1 LVDVDFVNVN
11 ATGNLRARCMDM
23 SKSGIAAVRPGA
35 FAMEA
40 CVVGNVVSAH
50 ASLPCLAKVLQFTT
64 GVHANCMLSAVHG
77 PRWSV
82 SDIWWD
88 LGPTT

>member
-1 LVDVDFVNVN
+1 MLNALPFCWPNIVFVSLLGPCDLLGALGANAGRLRRVVD
-11 ATGNLRARCMDM
+11 
-23 SKSGIAAVRPGA
+23 
-35 FAMEA
+35 
-40 CVVGNVVSAH
+40 NVVSAH